1 MVNLSD
7 DAKKNLDHYLGQVRT
22 CLGGCK
28 SVDPDEVEQ
37 NIMDHIESELA
48 GVAEPVAAAALDP
61 VLAKLGSPEQWI
73 PEEELSWWRKT
84 ILRLRSG
91 PEDWRLAYICF
102 GLLVLAFFAGRIGF
116 VVLVIASFFFGRAA
130 LSVAYTRH
138 EMGAQ
143 KWLIYPSLILVY
155 LPLASLLFFCIPLSV
170 YLFWLPKFEV
180 FLDQTSQSPDNRFMV
195 SMFLI
200 IISTG
205 IWWVGLGVLLLIRTN
220 TIRVLFRPF
229 AEWFTR
235 KLAFVLL
242 CTGVTLLLSALL
254 FVA

>member
-1 MVNLSD
+1 MLNLSEN
-7 DAKKNLDHYLGQVRT
+7 AKKNLDHYLGQVRT
-22 CLGGCK
+22 CLRGCK

-48 GVAEPVAAAALDP
+48 GVAEPVAVAALDP

-73 PEEELSWWRKT
+73 PEEEQSWWRKT

-102 GLLVLAFFAGRIGF
+102 CLLVLAFFAGRIGF
-116 VVLVIASFFFGRAA
+116 GVLVIASFILGRAA
-130 LSVAYTRH
+130 LSVAYDRH
-138 EMGAQ
+138 ELGAQ

-155 LPLASLLFFCIPLSV
+155 LPLAILLVFCVPISV
-170 YLFWLPKFEV
+170 FVFWLPKYEV
-180 FLDQTSQSPDNRFMV
+180 LLNQSQSPDKRIAFNMLFI
-195 SMFLI
+195 LI
-200 IISTG
+200 PTG
-205 IWWVGLGVLLLIRTN
+205 IWWVGLSVLLLIRTN
-220 TIRVLFRPF
+220 MIRVLFRPF

-242 CTGVTLLLSALL
+242 CIGVTLILSALL